1 MQGDINQNFFG
12 FQISQDGGF
21 IVFEENIDETNAERF
36 RLGAFDL
43 ERLIEL
49 GF

>member
-1 MQGDINQNFFG
+1 MHSDLNQNLFG
-12 FQISQDGGF
+12 FQISRDGGF

-36 RLGAFDL
+36 RLGTFDL

>member
-1 MQGDINQNFFG
+1 MNQNSFG
-12 FQISQDGGF
+12 FQISRDGGF
-21 IVFEENIDETNAERF
+21 IVFEENVDDTNAERF
-36 RLGAFDL
+36 RLRAFDL

>member
-1 MQGDINQNFFG
+1 MNQNFFG
-12 FQISQDGGF
+12 FQISRDGGL
-21 IVFEENIDETNAERF
+21 IVFEENGDETNAERF

-43 ERLIEL
+43 ERLVEL